1 MPSSAFSRFSP
12 LLAGLPTRLA
22 AAAVLSAL
30 LWLGVIWSLQ
40 P

>member
-1 MPSSAFSRFSP
+1 MKTSGFSRFSP

-22 AAAVLSAL
+22 VASALIVL